1 MRHFIRGGLVGKLI
15 HDSYLWTGRD
25 RTRSF
30 GEYRMLARLHAL
42 GLPVPRPAAARYV
55 RHGLF
60 YKADLITVR
69 IPDVRPMSD
78 LLIDKKMEPL
88 FWKTLGEVIA
98 RFHVIGAC
106 HADLN
111 AYNIQ
116 VSNAHEIYLLDFDRG
131 RFRNPGTWQRGN
143 LDRLLRSLR
152 KIQLLDS
159 RVNFSDKE
167 WLFLVSAYESAL
179 ARS

>member
-30 GEYRMLARLHAL
+30 DEYRMLARLHAL

-78 LLIDKKMEPL
+78 LLIEKKMEPL
-88 FWKTLGEVIA
+88 FWKALGEVIA
-98 RFHVIGAC
+98 RFHANGAC

-116 VSNAHEIYLLDFDRG
+116 VSKTQEIYLLDFDRG
-131 RFRNPGTWQRGN
+131 RFRNPGSWQRGN

-167 WLFLVSAYESAL
+167 WQFLVSAYESAL
-179 ARS
+179 AGS

>member
-1 MRHFIRGGLVGKLI
+1 LRHFIRGGLVGKLI

-30 GEYRMLARLHAL
+30 DEYRMLARLHAL

-78 LLIDKKMEPL
+78 LLIEKKMEPL
-88 FWKTLGEVIA
+88 FWKTLGELIA
-98 RFHVIGAC
+98 RFHANGAC

-116 VSNAHEIYLLDFDRG
+116 VSKTQEIYLLDFDRG
-131 RFRNPGTWQRGN
+131 RFRNSGSWQRGN

-167 WLFLVSAYESAL
+167 WQFLVSAYESAL